1 MLDFNRSSRLSDRV
15 NWLIDDGLARRPE
28 PPRRYLGCSAIGG
41 GCERAVQLH
50 ALATAY
56 AESAEACLGPR
67 AAELQASVRPKPR
80 VMRIFER
87 GHVMEDRVARWL
99 QKAGFVLLTRDPKVG
114 GQYAV
119 SLCGGRLLGHADGV
133 IGGWDGQGP
142 APIEPPALWECK
154 VLGHKWVQA
163 LKKEGVRKT
172 HPKYYGQV
180 NLYMRGLGLERCLLT
195 AVDADTMEIHHA
207 LVEYDPAEADRLEDR
222 FDRIERACLAGEL
235 VPRGETSRTALE
247 CRMCLSA
254 DLCWSL

>member
-1 MLDFNRSSRLSDRV
+1 MLDFNRSSRLSDRI
-15 NWLIDDGLARRPE
+15 NWLIDDGLAGRPE

-41 GCERAVQLH
+41 ECERAVQFH

-56 AESAEACLGPR
+56 AERAEACLGQH
-67 AAELQASVRPKPR
+67 AAELQEAVRPKPR

-99 QKAGFVLLTRDPKVG
+99 LRAGFILLTRDPNAG
-114 GQYAV
+114 GQFAV

-133 IGGWDGQGP
+133 IGGWDGPGP

-163 LKKEGVRKT
+163 MKREGVRKT

-180 NLYMRGLGLERCLLT
+180 NLYMKGLGLERCLLT
-195 AVDADTMEIHHA
+195 AVDADSMEIHH
-207 LVEYDPAEADRLEDR
+207 VQIQYDPDEADRLESR
-222 FDRIERACLAGEL
+222 FGRIDAACSAGEL
-235 VPRGETSRTALE
+235 VPRGETSRTALA
-247 CRMCLSA
+247 CRMCGA
-254 DLCWSL
+254 AGLCWSL